1 MEFSQQKGFLGFMKL
16 TLALANVRVNIRRW
30 PIQRRTTLDFGYS
43 ARNKQ
48 TYQLNKEITE
58 KVRER
63 GNYGQKKLSGAL
75 HRCVNYPKNEIL
87 RKPLRHLMRILV
99 RLNFYFPN
107 APWL

>member
-1 MEFSQQKGFLGFMKL
+1 MEFSQQKGFLGFIKL

-63 GNYGQKKLSGAL
+63 GNYGQKTLRRSTQMCKLS
-75 HRCVNYPKNEIL
+75 
-87 RKPLRHLMRILV
+87 
-99 RLNFYFPN
+99 
-107 APWL
+107 